1 MASSLFATR
10 LLRLRNRRALAGAR
24 LARLGALT
32 LLLSYLI
39 IAVAAYNTAPLP
51 TSLGLRIGN
60 CGDVPCVA
68 WVMPAGQAWQQGVR
82 PGMMVL
88 SIDGRTVMDS
98 EAREVPSS
106 AARKAELVGGAGGV
120 LRVGLHDEPVME
132 GLARFSLW
140 FLGGMFA
147 LLGAAVLLRRPDL
160 SSARWFGAFS
170 AAAAMALA
178 VGPASAGS
186 QPLWALVVQIVMLA
200 GVGATCLPFIVALV
214 ASQRKSRL
222 FGIPS
227 LLIVVG
233 IVILAGY
240 AASVLFRPALYELVR
255 PALFLY
261 MAITMVGAIGLL
273 ALASVRQQSQIRVQ
287 QARIALFGIGL
298 GTLPLITLTLVPE
311 AFVEELLV
319 PAHVSVLAVG
329 LIPVAF
335 AYAILQHNLLG
346 IRRLVHRGMV
356 YGLTTLATFAG
367 IAAALSAATSLLPE
381 TVDNRVP
388 LALTALLLTA
398 GVALFMPLRH
408 VVRWLVDKLLYD
420 DVVQYEAFAEVVR
433 GNLVVQRFC
442 IDG

>member
-1 MASSLFATR
+1 
-10 LLRLRNRRALAGAR
+10 
-24 LARLGALT
+24 
-32 LLLSYLI
+32 
-39 IAVAAYNTAPLP
+39 
-51 TSLGLRIGN
+51 
-60 CGDVPCVA
+60 
-68 WVMPAGQAWQQGVR
+68 
-82 PGMMVL
+82 
-88 SIDGRTVMDS
+88 
-98 EAREVPSS
+98 
-106 AARKAELVGGAGGV
+106 
-120 LRVGLHDEPVME
+120 
-132 GLARFSLW
+132 
-140 FLGGMFA
+140 MFA

-273 ALASVRQQSQIRVQ
+273 ALASVRQQSQIRVH

-356 YGLTTLATFAG
+356 YGLTTLATFAV

-433 GNLVVQRFC
+433 GNLVTSGPANEVITGIARRLVEALRLESAVLFLGRDPSDLQIVTAEGPRTEDVLRDVYPRLQPT
-442 IDG
+442 ILAAEAQDLMDLRWERERVIHVDGTFEASSAPGAGTTVIARVPSDKRIPLGDRR